1 MHRECES
8 LVSVNIGAS
17 DNSCNLA
24 GFVSVVVSSHLL
36 CCWLKFLFLIPDR
49 LRIHLKLGGKFVD
62 RSRKV
67 HSRPFL
73 APWPALPRFPLR
85 PPLVKTCLA

>member
-24 GFVSVVVSSHLL
+24 GFISVVVSSHLL
-36 CCWLKFLFLIPDR
+36 CCWLKFLFLIPDCP
-49 LRIHLKLGGKFVD
+49 RIHPKLGGKLVD
-62 RSRKV
+62 RSREV
-67 HSRPFL
+67 HQGPNFTPR
-73 APWPALPRFPLR
+73 PALPRFPLR
-85 PPLVKTCLA
+85 PPLVKASLA